1 MDAMKNSTLLKTI
14 LCAVSLSGATVF
26 AQISE
31 GPWLVR
37 VRAVNINSSNSD
49 STGYGLTINNRS
61 VPEFDVSYFFNR
73 NVALEL
79 MMMVP
84 QEHTLYAQGLRL
96 GTLEQAPPSLLLQYH
111 FDAPGFKP
119 YVGVGLNYTQFS
131 SVKVPGFELDK
142 SSFGAALQV
151 GVDIP
156 VARNLYLNLD
166 LKKLYMGVD
175 VHQSSGTN
183 LGAFK
188 IDPVLFGVGLG
199 LRF

>member
-1 MDAMKNSTLLKTI
+1 MKKNTTTLKMM
-14 LCAVSLSGATVF
+14 LCVMFLSGASAF
-26 AQISE
+26 AQGSE
-31 GPWLVR
+31 GPWLLR

-49 STGYGLTINNRS
+49 ATGYGLTVNNRT
-61 VPEFDVSYFFNR
+61 VPEVNVSYFFNR

-84 QEHTLYAQGLRL
+84 QEHTLYAQGARL
-96 GTLEQAPPSLLLQYH
+96 GTLEQAPPTLLLQYH
-111 FDAPGFKP
+111 YEAPGFKP

-131 SVKVPGFELDK
+131 AVRVPGFEIDK
-142 SSFGAALQV
+142 SSFGAALQL

-166 LKKLYMGVD
+166 IKKVYMGVD
-175 VHQSSGTN
+175 VYQSSGVN

-188 IDPVLFGVGLG
+188 IDPVLFGLGLG

>member
-1 MDAMKNSTLLKTI
+1 MGAMNNSTLLKTI
-14 LCAVSLSGATVF
+14 LCAVSLSGTTVF
-26 AQISE
+26 AQLGE

-37 VRAVNINSSNSD
+37 LRAVNINSSNSD
-49 STGYGLTINNRS
+49 STGYGLTINNRT
-61 VPEFDVSYFFNR
+61 VPEFNVSYFFNR
-73 NVALEL
+73 NVAVEL

-84 QEHTLYAQGLRL
+84 QEHTLYGQGLRL

-111 FDAPGFKP
+111 FEAPGFKP
-119 YVGVGLNYTQFS
+119 YVGAGLNFTQFS

-156 VARNLYLNLD
+156 VARNLYLNFD
-166 LKKLYMGVD
+166 LKKLYMGMD
-175 VHQSSGTN
+175 VYQSSGTN

>member
-1 MDAMKNSTLLKTI
+1 MKKNTTI
-14 LCAVSLSGATVF
+14 LKMLLCAMFLSGASAF
-26 AQISE
+26 AQSSE
-31 GPWLVR
+31 GPWLLR

-49 STGYGLTINNRS
+49 ATGYGLTVNNRT
-61 VPEFDVSYFFNR
+61 VPEVNVSYFFNR

-84 QEHTLYAQGLRL
+84 QEHTLYAQGIRL

-111 FDAPGFKP
+111 YEAPGFKP

-131 SVKVPGFELDK
+131 AVRVPGFEIDK
-142 SSFGAALQV
+142 SSFGAALQL

-166 LKKLYMGVD
+166 IKKVYMGVD
-175 VHQSSGTN
+175 VYQSSGVN

-188 IDPVLFGVGLG
+188 IDPVLFGLGLG